1 MAKHA
6 LLSASGAHRWLLCT
20 PSAQLEQKF
29 PASTSAYA
37 EEGTVAHA
45 LAELTTRYFLGELD
59 EVSYENQIK
68 SEFEPNSYYNT
79 EMRECAVAYAKFVT
93 GRLAEAKKT
102 CPDAMII
109 LETRLDFS
117 KYVPGGFGTGDCV
130 IIAEP
135 ILDVIDFKYGKGHR
149 VEAEDNPQMQLYGLG
164 ALEQFGDLYEIKTV
178 RMTIFQ
184 PRLSG
189 IEDSSEKTV
198 KELTSWGKSYV
209 KPRAKLADKGEGD
222 FAPSEEACR
231 FCRAKNQCRAR
242 AEENLKLFD
251 ESPDPLLIS
260 PEEAGAILAE
270 SADIETWLKD
280 LRELVSG
287 ALTAGE
293 TVTGWKMVEGRSN
306 RKFADEDK
314 VVAAMKAAGYDESL
328 LYDRKLI
335 TLTQMER
342 DFGKKTLAEILGD
355 LIVKPQGAPTLAPE
369 SDKRPAY
376 RFEDQVLK
384 AFDEYEEEMTMTQS
398 KSRRLLYQQARLI
411 RIQWAVILALV
422 CTIVLMAIFLP
433 KAKAIE
439 ETATPT
445 LELEPASYVTPEIM
459 PEPTIETEPEE
470 IEPVLEEL
478 GEFRLTAYCAC
489 RKCCGKDPGDFGYG
503 VTASGAVVEAGRT
516 IAVDSSVIPLGSEIV
531 IGGHTYVAEDTG
543 SAIKGNRI
551 DIYFD
556 THQEALN
563 FGVQYADVYI
573 IKN

>member
-68 SEFEPNSYYNT
+68 SEFEPNSYYNA
-79 EMRECAVAYAKFVT
+79 EMRECAVAYAKFVA

-198 KELTSWGKSYV
+198 KELTSWGKELRQAES
-209 KPRAKLADKGEGD
+209 KARRQGRRRLRAKRRSLPFLPRK
-222 FAPSEEACR
+222 
-231 FCRAKNQCRAR
+231 
-242 AEENLKLFD
+242 
-251 ESPDPLLIS
+251 ESVP
-260 PEEAGAILAE
+260 
-270 SADIETWLKD
+270 
-280 LRELVSG
+280 R
-287 ALTAGE
+287 
-293 TVTGWKMVEGRSN
+293 
-306 RKFADEDK
+306 
-314 VVAAMKAAGYDESL
+314 
-328 LYDRKLI
+328 
-335 TLTQMER
+335 
-342 DFGKKTLAEILGD
+342 
-355 LIVKPQGAPTLAPE
+355 
-369 SDKRPAY
+369 
-376 RFEDQVLK
+376 
-384 AFDEYEEEMTMTQS
+384 
-398 KSRRLLYQQARLI
+398 SRRREPQAL
-411 RIQWAVILALV
+411 
-422 CTIVLMAIFLP
+422 
-433 KAKAIE
+433 
-439 ETATPT
+439 
-445 LELEPASYVTPEIM
+445 
-459 PEPTIETEPEE
+459 
-470 IEPVLEEL
+470 
-478 GEFRLTAYCAC
+478 
-489 RKCCGKDPGDFGYG
+489 
-503 VTASGAVVEAGRT
+503 
-516 IAVDSSVIPLGSEIV
+516 
-531 IGGHTYVAEDTG
+531 
-543 SAIKGNRI
+543 
-551 DIYFD
+551 
-556 THQEALN
+556 
-563 FGVQYADVYI
+563 
-573 IKN
+573 

>member
-6 LLSASGAHRWLLCT
+6 LLSASGAHRWLECT
-20 PSAQLEQKF
+20 PSALLELQF
-29 PASTSAYA
+29 PQSTSEYA
-37 EEGTVAHA
+37 EEGTAAHE
-45 LAELTTRYFLGELD
+45 LCELTARYFLGEVSEMDFENRRD
-59 EVSYENQIK
+59 ELAK
-68 SEFEPNSYYNT
+68 GPYYNA
-79 EMRECAVAYAKFVT
+79 EMQECANDYARFVT
-93 GRLAEAKKT
+93 EKT
-102 CPDAMII
+102 KAAQESCEDAFTE
-109 LETRLDFS
+109 LEVRVDFS
-117 KYVPGGFGTGDCV
+117 KYVKDGFGTGDC
-130 IIAEP
+130 IIVADRVLE
-135 ILDVIDFKYGKGHR
+135 IVDFKYGKGHR
-149 VEAEDNPQMQLYGLG
+149 VEAENNPQMQLYGLG

-260 PEEAGAILAE
+260 PEEAGAILAK

-384 AFDEYEEEMTMTQS
+384 AFDE
-398 KSRRLLYQQARLI
+398 
-411 RIQWAVILALV
+411 
-422 CTIVLMAIFLP
+422 
-433 KAKAIE
+433 
-439 ETATPT
+439 
-445 LELEPASYVTPEIM
+445 
-459 PEPTIETEPEE
+459 
-470 IEPVLEEL
+470 
-478 GEFRLTAYCAC
+478 
-489 RKCCGKDPGDFGYG
+489 
-503 VTASGAVVEAGRT
+503 
-516 IAVDSSVIPLGSEIV
+516 
-531 IGGHTYVAEDTG
+531 
-543 SAIKGNRI
+543 
-551 DIYFD
+551 
-556 THQEALN
+556 
-563 FGVQYADVYI
+563 
-573 IKN
+573 

>member
-68 SEFEPNSYYNT
+68 SEFEPNSYYNA

-184 PRLSG
+184 PRLSC

-198 KELTSWGKSYV
+198 K
-209 KPRAKLADKGEGD
+209 
-222 FAPSEEACR
+222 
-231 FCRAKNQCRAR
+231 
-242 AEENLKLFD
+242 
-251 ESPDPLLIS
+251 
-260 PEEAGAILAE
+260 
-270 SADIETWLKD
+270 
-280 LRELVSG
+280 
-287 ALTAGE
+287 
-293 TVTGWKMVEGRSN
+293 
-306 RKFADEDK
+306 
-314 VVAAMKAAGYDESL
+314 
-328 LYDRKLI
+328 
-335 TLTQMER
+335 
-342 DFGKKTLAEILGD
+342 
-355 LIVKPQGAPTLAPE
+355 
-369 SDKRPAY
+369 
-376 RFEDQVLK
+376 
-384 AFDEYEEEMTMTQS
+384 
-398 KSRRLLYQQARLI
+398 
-411 RIQWAVILALV
+411 
-422 CTIVLMAIFLP
+422 
-433 KAKAIE
+433 
-439 ETATPT
+439 
-445 LELEPASYVTPEIM
+445 
-459 PEPTIETEPEE
+459 
-470 IEPVLEEL
+470 
-478 GEFRLTAYCAC
+478 
-489 RKCCGKDPGDFGYG
+489 
-503 VTASGAVVEAGRT
+503 
-516 IAVDSSVIPLGSEIV
+516 
-531 IGGHTYVAEDTG
+531 
-543 SAIKGNRI
+543 
-551 DIYFD
+551 
-556 THQEALN
+556 
-563 FGVQYADVYI
+563 
-573 IKN
+573 